1 VEDLVELRFVDELK
15 KSGFIAKL
23 YDGSQQA
30 SSK

>member
-23 YDGSQQA
+23 YSDGRQA
-30 SSK
+30 GAR